1 MSKTEF
7 LYEQYLTEDP
17 MAKVS
22 IRSFQDKDE
31 REEEEVLE
39 TMARIV
45 EDKEWT
51 DDPALAAK
59 IFLDGVLLGF
69 TDEIAETVP
78 AYMESLETGRD
89 FSEIYSERLTLADAE
104 NQQFYEDFPEAT
116 AGLSIGGALLS
127 PATYLGGAGV
137 QAARG
142 ALLAGR
148 LANAGRGAQIATTA
162 GLASGAGALEGAL
175 AGAGTSVQG
184 QRGEGALEGAAIGA
198 AAGLAGEAIVSGVKR
213 IAKRRVAQGLGTG
226 EDFVPLVFTESGA
239 AGFYRDIV
247 SKSFGGKGAVVQ
259 QAQRIVNKV
268 DAAKVNIDDAL
279 ATNVQEAKRRG
290 AMAIS
295 VATKKVKE
303 AEVTKKDLETI
314 ASMDDRAA
322 EVVAKNDVAAAEA
335 EVIHNYD
342 ATVNAAESLF
352 RQKAVASSAPALATK
367 EQIAELQNEGIRLAN
382 RDLDDLWSTLGFK
395 SAKNKTDFT
404 LSIDATKAKL
414 KSLIQGD
421 TEASVYL
428 ATKPNGL
435 SKWIETYLDS
445 TVENSTISGASL
457 VNLRSEIGKVINA
470 MPDGGNR
477 SLKKVVNGMQDYF
490 DDIIEQQLE
499 GNALQSFVQDR
510 SRWAHRATLDSA
522 IAKASVTSGRKGEF
536 NPEEWLQSVRQF
548 GKKSVARGQGLLQ
561 KEADEV
567 GDLVANRD
575 SFVRAQADKEARK
588 IMDDHAAKLKTQ
600 SESFKKSL
608 ADANKELAKRQR
620 IAKTT
625 EARAANKLE
634 HGLEVSRLRG
644 EKERIDNSLA
654 KLRELMPRENPSIF
668 ESIAADGLLGAS
680 LASRGAA
687 AILTGTGMAKL
698 LGTESAQRFIT
709 GQTAFQENLQKAI
722 DYNRGGVAVL
732 PSAARMTSLAVG
744 TGDLNKEPLL
754 PEGTEEVLR
763 KADTRRRAAAYDR
776 IQQAGKLDILRE
788 NNPEVF
794 NLLEQAKQS
803 R

>member
-1 MSKTEF
+1 MSKNEF

-17 MAKVS
+17 MTTVS
-22 IRSFQDKDE
+22 TRRFQDKDE

-51 DDPALAAK
+51 DNPALAAK

-116 AGLSIGGALLS
+116 AGLSIGGALVS

-148 LANAGRGAQIATTA
+148 LANTGRGAQIATTA

-213 IAKRRVAQGLGTG
+213 IAKRRVAQDLGTG

-279 ATNVQEAKRRG
+279 ATNIQEAKRRG

-295 VATKKVKE
+295 VANKKVKE

-322 EVVAKNDVAAAEA
+322 GVVAKNDVAAAKA

-367 EQIAELQNEGIRLAN
+367 EQISELQNEGIRLAN
-382 RDLDDLWSTLGFK
+382 GDLDDLWSTLGFK
-395 SAKNKTDFT
+395 SAKDKTDFT

-428 ATKPNGL
+428 STKPDGL

-470 MPDGGNR
+470 MPDGGNM

-499 GNALQSFVQDR
+499 GDALQSFVQDR

-567 GDLVANRD
+567 GDLVAKRD
-575 SFVRAQADKEARK
+575 SFVTTQADKEARK
-588 IMDDHAAKLKTQ
+588 IMDAHAAKLRTQ
-600 SESFKKSL
+600 SESFKKSI

-620 IAKTT
+620 TAKTT
-625 EARAANKLE
+625 EARASNKLE
-634 HGLEVSRLRG
+634 HGLEISRLRS

-654 KLRELMPRENPSIF
+654 KLRELQPRENPSIF

-680 LASRGAA
+680 LASRGAT

-732 PSAARMTSLAVG
+732 PSAIRMTSLAVG

-754 PEGTEEVLR
+754 PEGTEEVL
-763 KADTRRRAAAYDR
+763 KKSDTRRRAAAYDR
-776 IQQAGKLDILRE
+776 IQRAGKLDILRE

>member
-1 MSKTEF
+1 MAKNEF

-17 MAKVS
+17 MTTVS
-22 IRSFQDKDE
+22 TRRFKDKNE

-45 EDKEWT
+45 EDKEWN

-78 AYMESLETGRD
+78 AYLESLETGRD
-89 FSEIYSERLTLADAE
+89 FSEIYSERLTIADAE
-104 NQQFYEDFPEAT
+104 NQQFYEDFPEA
-116 AGLSIGGALLS
+116 AAALSIGGALVS

-148 LANAGRGAQIATTA
+148 LANAGRGAQIAATT
-162 GLASGAGALEGAL
+162 GLAAGAGALEGAL

-184 QRGEGALEGAAIGA
+184 QRAEGALEGAAMGA
-198 AAGLAGEAIVSGVKR
+198 GAGLAGEALVSGVKR
-213 IAKRRVAQGLGTG
+213 IAKRRVAQELGTE

-247 SKSFGGKGAVVQ
+247 SKSFGGKGAIVQ

-279 ATNVQEAKRRG
+279 ETNIQEAKRRG
-290 AMAIS
+290 ATAIS
-295 VATKKVKE
+295 VANKKVKE
-303 AEVTKKDLETI
+303 AEVVKKDLETL
-314 ASMDDRAA
+314 ARMGDPAA
-322 EVVAKNDVAAAEA
+322 KVTAKNDVAAAKA

-352 RQKAVASSAPALATK
+352 RQKAVESSAPALATK
-367 EQIAELQNEGIRLAN
+367 EQITELQNEGIRLAN
-382 RDLDDLWSTLGFK
+382 ADLDSLWSTLGFK
-395 SAKNKTDFT
+395 SAKDKTDFT
-404 LSIDATKAKL
+404 LSVDATKAKL

-428 ATKPNGL
+428 ATKPDGL
-435 SKWIETYLDS
+435 SKWIETYLDN
-445 TVENSTISGASL
+445 TVENSTITGTSL

-470 MPDGGNR
+470 MPDGGNM
-477 SLKKVVNGMQDYF
+477 SLKKVVNGMQNYF
-490 DDIIEQQLE
+490 DDTIEQQLE
-499 GNALQSFVQDR
+499 GNALQSFVKDR

-522 IAKASVTSGRKGEF
+522 ITKASVTSGRKGEF
-536 NPEEWLQSVRQF
+536 TPEEWLQSVRQF
-548 GKKSVARGQGLLQ
+548 GKKSIARGKGLLQ
-561 KEADEV
+561 QEADEV
-567 GDLVANRD
+567 GDLVAKRD
-575 SFVRAQADKEARK
+575 SFVKAQADKEARK
-588 IMDDHAAKLKTQ
+588 IMDSHADKLRKQ
-600 SESFKKSL
+600 SESFKKSI

-620 IAKTT
+620 VVKTT
-625 EARAANKLE
+625 EARADNKLQ
-634 HGLEVSRLRG
+634 HGLEVSRLRS
-644 EKERIDNSLA
+644 EKKRIDNSLT
-654 KLRELMPRENPSIF
+654 KLKELMPRENPSIF

-687 AILTGTGMAKL
+687 AILTGTGAAKL
-698 LGTESAQRFIT
+698 LSTESAQRFIT
-709 GQTAFQENLQKAI
+709 GQTAFQNNLQRAI
-722 DYNRGGVAVL
+722 DYKRGGVSVL
-732 PSAARMTSLAVG
+732 PSVIRMGSLASG

-754 PEGTEEVLR
+754 PEGTEQALR
-763 KADTRRRAAAYDR
+763 KADLGRRAVAYDR
-776 IQQAGKLDILRE
+776 LQSAGKLDILRQ

-794 NLLEQAKQS
+794 NLLQQAKQD